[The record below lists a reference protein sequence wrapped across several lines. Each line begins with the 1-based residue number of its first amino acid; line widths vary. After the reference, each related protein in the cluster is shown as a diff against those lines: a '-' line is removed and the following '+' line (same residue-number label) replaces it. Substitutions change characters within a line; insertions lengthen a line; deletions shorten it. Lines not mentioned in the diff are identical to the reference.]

1 MAKAVV
7 MQVTDNKNRRQDM
20 NTRQFFFIAT
30 DAIRPA
36 WRVIRSLPTTWLAA
50 LIVCCTIATP
60 RPGLA
65 APDQQGDQPPGA
77 VLPAEGRAPAQP
89 AADPHA
95 MQPADAAAAKG
106 GVDAQ
111 GRADWREL
119 EPGLLFGEFQLN
131 EGAMP
136 ASPSCVLTLHHLT
149 LRSAPAL
156 RMAAPPAN

>member
-50 LIVCCTIATP
+50 LIVCCTVAMP

-65 APDQQGDQPPGA
+65 APDQQGNQPPGA
-77 VLPAEGRAPAQP
+77 VLPDEGHAPALP
-89 AADPHA
+89 AAAPHA

-111 GRADWREL
+111 GRADWRASCL
-119 EPGLLFGEFQLN
+119 ANFSSTK
-131 EGAMP
+131 AMP